1 MPKIHPMN
9 SEQEKNDPTKEQ
21 SSPYKGYEGGPEG
34 GDEDALVEDPFLPV
48 GGSGLRVRGRPK
60 KMVAWE
66 VVRSLRV
73 PDDLPLLTESLPAPR
88 ANLKQIR
95 HSHHRLAEL
104 LAQGTDQVEASRLT
118 GYNNA
123 YISVLQTDPTFKELI
138 TYYTAQK
145 EQTFIDVIERMRSLG
160 LSTLDEL
167 QARLESNPD
176 SYSNRELME
185 QAELTLIKP
194 MAASRG
200 QIQPN
205 TGTTGVSVNVSF
217 VQAKHSE
224 GPIIDVS
231 PTQDAKNA
239 GEEG

>member
-1 MPKIHPMN
+1 MPKISSMN
-9 SEQEKNDPTKEQ
+9 SEQDKEVNLEPNTPPL
-21 SSPYKGYEGGPEG
+21 SYEGGSEG
-34 GDEDALVEDPFLPV
+34 GSEELVEDPFFPV
-48 GGSGLRVRGRPK
+48 GGSGLRVRGRSKSK

-66 VVRSLRV
+66 IVRSLRV

-138 TYYTAQK
+138 TYYSVQK
-145 EQTFIDVIERMRSLG
+145 EQTFVDVIERMRSLG

-167 QARLESNPD
+167 QSRLESDPS

-200 QIQPN
+200 QIQPGQAGN
-205 TGTTGVSVNVSF
+205 TGVSVNVKF
-217 VQAKHSE
+217 VQAVSP
-224 GPIIDVS
+224 GDAVIDVTPS
-231 PTQDAKNA
+231 SFIQNEK
-239 GEEG
+239 G